1 MSEIERPSVS
11 STSCSVISR
20 LPRRV
25 TPTARVGTTILSAVN
40 QTAPSVLRVAVVE
53 DQPLYRAMLARTLD
67 AHDRLHVVAS
77 VGTVADARAA
87 LATVQV
93 DVAVLDIDLPDGNGI
108 ALGVQLRRA
117 HPSLGILLLS
127 AHDAMD
133 LLLDLPKDVSHG
145 WGYLSKVSSTSETLL
160 VDAVLAAACGQ
171 TMLDPALLAGM
182 RPRRGSDVARLTD
195 RQFEEAEAIL
205 DRMEAC
211 QDAAKWTALNEQFH
225 NSLYAGTA
233 SPRLKTLIAG
243 QYVAL
248 ARYSNVHVGAL
259 DYRRRADE
267 EHRGLLEACRTRDI
281 AVATSALSKH
291 IRASGEEIAKVL
303 EGSQQGT

>member
-1 MSEIERPSVS
+1 MPTLAEIAARPRARFKTAMEIAVEGLREAILEGAIKADSPLRQEELAKVFGVS
-11 STSCSVISR
+11 RMPIREALRQLEAEGLV
-20 LPRRV
+20 
-25 TPTARVGTTILSAVN
+25 LSA
-40 QTAPSVLRVAVVE
+40 PHRGAVVAE
-53 DQPLYRAMLARTLD
+53 LLPAEVREIDQIR
-67 AHDRLHVVAS
+67 S
-77 VGTVADARAA
+77 A
-87 LATVQV
+87 L
-93 DVAVLDIDLPDGNGI
+93 
-108 ALGVQLRRA
+108 
-117 HPSLGILLLS
+117 
-127 AHDAMD
+127 
-133 LLLDLPKDVSHG
+133 
-145 WGYLSKVSSTSETLL
+145 ETL
-160 VDAVLAAACGQ
+160 
-171 TMLDPALLAGM
+171 ALSLSL
-182 RPRRGSDVARLTD
+182 PLLTD

-303 EGSQQGT
+303 EGSQQDT